1 MARLLESSKYLLWI
15 GIIALILLS
24 AASFIWGALKA
35 VSVIVLIFRSMG
47 QDPDIAVSLLQVVDA
62 FLIAIALIVVW
73 VSMYELFIGDLD
85 LPEWMLSHDLH
96 QLEGK
101 LSGVIILIMVVKFL
115 ENLVD
120 WKDPMGTLQ
129 FGLAIGVISA
139 ALIAMNYFSA
149 KE

>member
-1 MARLLESSKYLLWI
+1 MARILESSKYLVWI

-35 VSVIVLIFRSMG
+35 VGVIVLIFRSMG

-73 VSMYELFIGDLD
+73 VSMYELFIGDLH

-96 QLEGK
+96 ELEGK

-129 FGLAIGVISA
+129 FGIAIAVISA
-139 ALIAMNYFSA
+139 ALIGMNYFGA

>member
-1 MARLLESSKYLLWI
+1 MARILESSKYLVWI

-24 AASFIWGALKA
+24 AASFIWGALKS

-73 VSMYELFIGDLD
+73 VSMYELFIGDLH

-96 QLEGK
+96 ELEGK

-120 WKDPMGTLQ
+120 WKDPMGTCL
-129 FGLAIGVISA
+129 LYTSRCV
-139 ALIAMNYFSA
+139 
-149 KE
+149 

>member
-1 MARLLESSKYLLWI
+1 MARILESSKYLVWV

-24 AASFIWGALKA
+24 IASFLWGALKA
-35 VSVIVLIFRSMG
+35 VSVIGLIFRSLG
-47 QDPDIAVSLLQVVDA
+47 QDPDIAVAVLQVVDA

-73 VSMYELFIGDLD
+73 VSMYELFIGDLH

-96 QLEGK
+96 ELEGK

-115 ENLVD
+115 EKLVD
-120 WKDPMGTLQ
+120 WKDPLGTLQ
-129 FGLAIGVISA
+129 FGIAIAVISV
-139 ALIAMNYFSA
+139 ALIGMNYFGA